1 MSLLDP
7 TPTVIQSCHSPQFD
21 ITYPG
26 NLFQQR
32 YINIVSSSDPFCLSH
47 YIIVPPKKFVDLINK
62 AAIEQFDGIRLGHFR
77 IAPPPPHIVKFRTIK
92 CIWNFLGKSYI
103 LTAPKL

>member
-21 ITYPG
+21 SITYPG
-26 NLFQQR
+26 NLFHQR

-47 YIIVPPKKFVDLINK
+47 YIIAPPKKVVALINK
-62 AAIEQFDGIRLGHFR
+62 AAIEQFDGICLGHFR
-77 IAPPPPHIVKFRTIK
+77 IAPAQMANFRTIM
-92 CIWNFLGKSYI
+92 CIWNFLDKSYI